1 MEEPHVCR
9 IDDVD
14 GGPLSAARCWR
25 FLKQEALALL
35 RDRAGGTAV
44 MLGVSIIPIGGFVG
58 MAIDVTRGY
67 MLRAQLSHALDAAG
81 LAGGKQLFADD
92 VDQIVQRFFD
102 ANFPDGYMGATITGP
117 TATTDTFGTTLTLN
131 AEAEIHTTF
140 LRLLGHQSM
149 TVRSSTVIE
158 RSIRGMELALVM
170 DVTGSMRGG
179 GKITAMKDAAKA
191 LLDILY
197 AGRETVDD
205 FWVSVVP
212 YAVTV
217 NVGAGR
223 TAWLTGYDPA
233 DFGSTTWKGCVEA
246 RNAGLDIDDT
256 PPSGG
261 LWAPHLWATAS
272 DNVWE
277 PVDETN
283 GAQNNGTGP
292 NLGCGPAITSLSES
306 FTTVWNAVDALQ
318 PWHRGG
324 TMGNLGLVWGWRTL
338 SPQWRTLWGAPTPDD
353 MPFDYGKPLMD
364 KVVVMLT
371 DGNNQWYDHP
381 PSGPDGSDYGG
392 YGRLGWGRL
401 GTTNSGAALT
411 EVNSRM
417 LQTCTAM
424 KAHGIII
431 YTITF
436 QLNNNT
442 TKQLYRDCATGPTY
456 YFDSPSNSELQT
468 VFRKI
473 GDELSNLRIKG

>member
-1 MEEPHVCR
+1 MLSLSRLLDLAPRTACLFQAVRREIR
-9 IDDVD
+9 ALIVD
-14 GGPLSAARCWR
+14 TGGA
-25 FLKQEALALL
+25 
-35 RDRAGGTAV
+35 TAV
-44 MLGVSIIPIGGFVG
+44 MLGVAVVPLGGFVG
-58 MAIDVTRGY
+58 MALDVTRGF

-92 VDQIVQRFFD
+92 MQGIVQRFFD
-102 ANFPDGYMGATITGP
+102 ANFPDNYMGATITGP
-117 TATTDTFGTTLTLN
+117 TATANAFGTTLTLN
-131 AEAEIHTTF
+131 AEAEINTTF
-140 LRLLGHQSM
+140 MRLLGFDTM
-149 TVRSSTVIE
+149 TVAASTVIE

-179 GKITAMKDAAKA
+179 GKITAMKDAAKT

-217 NVGAGR
+217 NVGGGR
-223 TAWLTGYDPA
+223 TSWLTGYDPD
-233 DFGSTTWKGCVEA
+233 DFAPTAWKGCIEA
-246 RNAGLDIDDT
+246 RPGGLDLDDT

-261 LWAPHLWATAS
+261 LWTPHLWLTAS

-277 PVDETN
+277 PVDESN
-283 GAQNNGTGP
+283 GAQNDGTGP
-292 NLGCGPAITSLSES
+292 NLGCGPAITPLTDSY
-306 FTTVWNAVDALQ
+306 TTVWNAVDDLQ

-324 TMGNLGLVWGWRTL
+324 TMGNIGLAWGWRVL
-338 SPQWRTLWGAPTPDD
+338 SPSWQGLWGAPTPAD
-353 MPFDYGKPLMD
+353 MPFAYGEPLMD

-381 PSGPDGSDYGG
+381 PAGPLGSDYGG
-392 YGRLGWGRL
+392 YGRLGEGRL
-401 GTTNSGAALT
+401 GTTNAGDALD

-417 LQTCTAM
+417 SQTCALM
-424 KAHGIII
+424 KAQGIII

-436 QLNNNT
+436 QLNNEDTKT
-442 TKQLYRDCATGPTY
+442 TYRNCASGPTY
-456 YFDSPSNSELQT
+456 YFDSPSNAELET